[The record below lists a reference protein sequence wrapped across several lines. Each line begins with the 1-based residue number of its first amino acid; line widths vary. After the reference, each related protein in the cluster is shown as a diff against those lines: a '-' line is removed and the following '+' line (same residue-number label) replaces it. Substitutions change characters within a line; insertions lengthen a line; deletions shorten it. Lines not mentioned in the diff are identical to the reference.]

1 MSLQQPAIGEWY
13 RTPSGDIFEVVAVDD
28 SDGTVEVQ
36 HFDGTVEE
44 YDLDDWM
51 MQRSRGE
58 IEDGEPPED
67 PNGSYDLDSDDDDQ
81 PTISPDLDGDR
92 RALSGSLD
100 GLDLF
105 E

>member
-1 MSLQQPAIGEWY
+1 MSEHQPAIGEWY
-13 RTPSGDIFEVVAVDD
+13 TRGGDIFEVVAVDD

-44 YDLDDWM
+44 FDIDEWM
-51 MQRSRGE
+51 AQRARGE
-58 IEDGEPPED
+58 IEDGEAPED
-67 PNGSYDLDSDDDDQ
+67 PNGSFDVDSENDESQ
-81 PTISPDLDGDR
+81 NLSPDLDNDR
-92 RALSGSLD
+92 RSMSGPLD